1 MPDIAPP
8 VLNPIAL
15 YACLVVGGG
24 PAGLFAAI
32 ACAAALAERGLP
44 PGARRVAVLEKG
56 PRPGRKLLA
65 SGSGQCNLTHDAD
78 VSDFLDNYGGA
89 EKGSFLKPALHGFP
103 PGSLLEWFRAR
114 GVEFAVEAN
123 GKVFPASRKALD
135 VLRVLEAEAL
145 ALGVEIRPGARAA
158 SVTRDGDAFSVAAAG
173 APEPL
178 RARTLVL
185 ATGGRS
191 YPRLGS
197 EGDGYALASA
207 LGHRIVEPRP
217 ALAAL
222 LVKDYRFA
230 DFAGLSFPG
239 ARFAVRR
246 GGKKVAEHSGDVL
259 LTHEGLSGPGIL
271 DASRGIAPGDLVE
284 LELAGLGAEE
294 FRERLSAELSRAPTA
309 YVKNAVASCGV
320 PKRLAEGLVE
330 LAGAEPWVTGAA
342 FRRKHREALVRLA
355 AACPFEVEALAPW
368 DEAMATAGGVALAD
382 VSPKTLASRLVP
394 GLFLAG
400 ELLDVDG
407 DSGGYNLQAAFST
420 GALAG
425 RSAAAKLSTE

>member
-1 MPDIAPP
+1 MPDIASPDRNPP
-8 VLNPIAL
+8 APF
-15 YACLVVGGG
+15 ACLVVGGG
-24 PAGLFAAI
+24 PAGLFAAVS
-32 ACAAALAERGLP
+32 CADALAGRGLP
-44 PGARRVAVLEKG
+44 PEARRVAVLEKG
-56 PRPGRKLLA
+56 PRAGRKLLA

-78 VSDFLDNYGGA
+78 AEELLDHYGGP
-89 EKGSFLKPALHGFP
+89 EKGRFLKPALHAFP
-103 PGSLLEWFRAR
+103 PLALLAWFRER
-114 GVEFAVEAN
+114 SLEFSVEAN

-158 SVTRDGDAFSVAAAG
+158 SVARYGDAFAVAADG
-173 APEPL
+173 SPEPL
-178 RARTLVL
+178 RALTLVL

-191 YPRLGS
+191 YPKLGS
-197 EGDGYALASA
+197 EGDGYALAAA
-207 LGHRIVEPRP
+207 LGHRLVEPRP
-217 ALAAL
+217 ALASL
-222 LVKDYRFA
+222 SVKDYRFA
-230 DFAGLSFPG
+230 DYAGLSFPG
-239 ARFAVRR
+239 ARFSVRR
-246 GGKKVAEHSGDVL
+246 GGRKSAEHSGDVL

-271 DASRGIAPGDLVE
+271 DASRGITPGDSVE
-284 LELAGLGAEE
+284 LELAGLSPEA

-330 LAGAEPWVTGAA
+330 MAGAEPWVTGATL
-342 FRRKHREALVRLA
+342 RREHREALVRLT

-382 VSPKTLASRLVP
+382 VSPKTMESRLAP
-394 GLFLAG
+394 GLYFAG
-400 ELLDVDG
+400 ELLDLDG

-425 RSAAAKLSTE
+425 RSAAAKLSV